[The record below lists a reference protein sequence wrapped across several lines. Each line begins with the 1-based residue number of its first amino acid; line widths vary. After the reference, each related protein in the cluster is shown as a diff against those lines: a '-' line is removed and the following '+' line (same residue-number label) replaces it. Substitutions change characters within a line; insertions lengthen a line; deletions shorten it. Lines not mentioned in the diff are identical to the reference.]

1 MDLLERWA
9 TKEAGGLSTEV
20 HHTSAG
26 WRWLYGH
33 LQRGEYTASW
43 IDASNK
49 VKVPSPST
57 PNTLS
62 SFISGCHFSI
72 LIRISLS

>member
-1 MDLLERWA
+1 MDQLEQCT
-9 TKEAGGLSTEV
+9 TKEAGGLSIEV

-26 WRWLYGH
+26 WRWRYGH

-43 IDASNK
+43 IDGSNV

-62 SFISGCHFSI
+62 SFISGCPLII